1 MSMFRSSFT
10 VSRQTTLPAS
20 VAKEDVLTL
29 LHDHSEMITL
39 NPIVIK
45 HEQMQGP
52 SSPPPSLQ
60 QDETSASDQDDIFS
74 SPAGAKYSITD
85 QMSYLPGHLWDGKIV
100 YTAWFANAS
109 DGLRSFVRAP
119 MGVEIRGSWRVIP
132 STPGYRPEGSGDLDH
147 YLEERAVVSCNS
159 LLRPFI
165 QKTLDLALAQNKA
178 WAYKVAHED
187 PSFFPK
193 LGSGQSPEILWIGCA
208 DSRIPET
215 TILGL
220 KPGDVFVHRN
230 IANIL
235 HSADINAGSVIEF
248 AVKYLKVKHIIV
260 CGHTSC
266 GGVNAALG
274 NQKLGMIDTWL
285 LPLRQ
290 LRMKHAVELE
300 ALPQAERTFRL
311 AQLNVAQ
318 SLDVL
323 KQNAVVIDAIK
334 DRDLRLHGLIYNVG
348 TGELTTLGSEGDD
361 KEAKARIEAFRL
373 E

>member
-1 MSMFRSSFT
+1 M
-10 VSRQTTLPAS
+10 AS
-20 VAKEDVLTL
+20 G
-29 LHDHSEMITL
+29 
-39 NPIVIK
+39 
-45 HEQMQGP
+45 QQG
-52 SSPPPSLQ
+52 S
-60 QDETSASDQDDIFS
+60 
-74 SPAGAKYSITD
+74 
-85 QMSYLPGHLWDGKIV
+85 
-100 YTAWFANAS
+100 
-109 DGLRSFVRAP
+109 
-119 MGVEIRGSWRVIP
+119 
-132 STPGYRPEGSGDLDH
+132 
-147 YLEERAVVSCNS
+147 
-159 LLRPFI
+159 
-165 QKTLDLALAQNKA
+165 KTLDLALAQNKA

-290 LRMKHAVELE
+290 LRMKHAQELE

-311 AQLNVAQ
+311 SQLNVAQ

-348 TGELTTLGSEGDD
+348 TGELTTLKSEGDD
-361 KEAKARIEAFRL
+361 KEADEKEAKARIDAFRL